1 MEFVSISKLSRFK
14 DKIMGLLNQK
24 APLQSPSFTGS
35 PTTPTPTQSTTGKV
49 LVNQEYVANSV
60 SGYLP
65 LTGGVIEAV
74 GDTPA
79 GKTSLSIQHEGAPP
93 VFLFSETYVNADGGE
108 GNVVYDSKSG
118 VVVGNYENGKLLGA
132 FVGNISGALPTISLC
147 SPTGS
152 VIALSKNEIF
162 EADSFSLISM
172 NGENSLVG
180 LTAPTEDSH
189 ATNKKYVDDADAVV
203 KEVADSAKAIA
214 EVALPKTGGTMTGSL
229 VLNAAPTAD
238 LEAANKKYVDDTV
251 LGAKPLAKELHF
263 YGGCLSA
270 ANEANKVVTVSDD
283 NFKLMSGVAVDV
295 SFLNANTASRPT
307 LNVNNTGAVEIKAYS
322 TTVPL
327 ANQWRQ
333 GAVVRFVYNTSN
345 WVMVDGS
352 VASTTY
358 YGATKLNSST
368 SSTSEDTAATP
379 LAVKQA
385 YDRGSTALTVAS
397 AAVPKSSLLRFT
409 NVTFVA
415 NTGVTDTTYDGYAIR
430 YDVSCT
436 DVTTDYSA
444 DVRFA
449 PADAVS
455 GNFAP
460 FCDTGNGIVKIY
472 AKQAVKDNGGNI
484 TIPVIICTKMVD

>member
-1 MEFVSISKLSRFK
+1 MKNLSKVLNEK
-14 DKIMGLLNQK
+14 DIATKEYVDTASSNK
-24 APLQSPSFTGS
+24 ANINSPTFTGS

-65 LTGGVIEAV
+65 LTGG
-74 GDTPA
+74 
-79 GKTSLSIQHEGAPP
+79 
-93 VFLFSETYVNADGGE
+93 
-108 GNVVYDSKSG
+108 
-118 VVVGNYENGKLLGA
+118 
-132 FVGNISGALPTISLC
+132 
-147 SPTGS
+147 
-152 VIALSKNEIF
+152 
-162 EADSFSLISM
+162 
-172 NGENSLVG
+172 
-180 LTAPTEDSH
+180 
-189 ATNKKYVDDADAVV
+189 
-203 KEVADSAKAIA
+203 
-214 EVALPKTGGTMTGSL
+214 TMTGSL

-251 LGAKPLAKELHF
+251 LDAKPLAKELHF
-263 YGGCLSA
+263 YGRCLSA
-270 ANEANKVVTVSDD
+270 ANEANKVVTVSGD
-283 NFKLMSGVAVDV
+283 NFKLMAGGAVDV
-295 SFLNANTASRPT
+295 TFLNANTASNPT
-307 LNVNNTGAVEIKAYS
+307 LNVNNTGTIPIKAYS
-322 TTVPL
+322 TTAPL

-385 YDRGSTALTVAS
+385 YDRGSTAFTVAN
-397 AAVPKSSLLRFT
+397 AAVPKSNLLRFT